1 MSAANAILAELSGA
15 DVNLRAEGA
24 DLIVEGPADLITDE
38 LFALLRPHKSAL
50 LDLLRTWHTNRVFV
64 EVFAGRIWVSS
75 AERSYGIPLSPM
87 QLNRT
92 KPLDFATLGA
102 ALAWIL
108 SGRDADRR
116 PSSANRGS
124 STGRRR
130 HERA

>member
-1 MSAANAILAELSGA
+1 MS
-15 DVNLRAEGA
+15 NLRADGA

-38 LFALLRPHKSAL
+38 LFALLRPHKPAL
-50 LDLLRTWHTNRVFV
+50 LDLLRAWQTARVFV

-75 AERSYGIPLSPM
+75 DERSYGIPLSPG
-87 QLNRT
+87 QLNGT
-92 KPLDFATLGA
+92 KPLDFFASLGT

-116 PSSANRGS
+116 PPSADRGS

-130 HERA
+130 HDGA